1 MRLLGPLVAAV
12 FTLGVASPA
21 YAQHRVVEA
30 LLTSATPT
38 GALPPLAVEAAM
50 RGSLRG
56 MEHCLRSPFRVGS
69 AELHATLTVNN
80 AGRVTRATLAPAPL
94 PRAAMAGCLLAV
106 WRATV
111 FPAAS
116 AGTTVDAV
124 FEINW

>member
-1 MRLLGPLVAAV
+1 MRLLRPLVAVV
-12 FTLGVASPA
+12 FSLGVVSPA
-21 YAQHRVVEA
+21 HAQHRVVEA

-38 GALPPLAVEAAM
+38 GALSPIAVEVAL

-56 MEHCLRSPFRVGS
+56 MEHCLRSPFRVGI

-80 AGRVTRATLAPAPL
+80 AGHVTRATLAPAPL

-106 WRATV
+106 WRAMV
-111 FPAAS
+111 FPAAT
-116 AGTTVDAV
+116 AVTTVDAV